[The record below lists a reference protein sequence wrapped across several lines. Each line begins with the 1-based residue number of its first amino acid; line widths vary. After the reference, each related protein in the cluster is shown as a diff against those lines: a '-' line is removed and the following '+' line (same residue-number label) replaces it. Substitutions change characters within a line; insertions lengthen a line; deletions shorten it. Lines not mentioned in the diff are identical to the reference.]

1 MLELVNVNKYFNK
14 NKQNEIHV
22 VNNVSLD
29 FENPEL
35 VAILGP
41 SGSGK
46 TTLLNL
52 IGGLDKVDDG
62 EILINDKNITN
73 TPSHSV
79 DKIRNLNI
87 GYIFQDYKLIEDI
100 SVFENIAIS
109 LKMMGIKNEREI
121 KKRVQYV
128 LEIVNMY
135 RFRYRLAKT

>member
-79 DKIRNLNI
+79 DKIRNLSI

-128 LEIVNMY
+128 LMI
-135 RFRYRLAKT
+135 